1 MNMKASRY
9 RLWWRLVICEHFN
22 ARQGDISQTGVVQ
35 ANGEVSRPANVAGRE
50 SMLGYTRNTMKSG
63 SMRDECSL
71 VWTRRGGTRSET
83 AARGRG
89 ERRRGGASCRDT
101 QIIMKEVATRAIRAP
116 AQVVL
121 KVLAGRPGA
130 LFEHFARDGVRSHW
144 SARGTNSGVGS
155 LEGLGVVRCPVSPER
170 RGIRL
175 GLNAVWMPKYKLRQ
189 IRIRR
194 VRRHLHRLSL
204 KCSSGYWELSTSTQ
218 EDQVAMPVARVVG
231 VGGLEGNL
239 SQGRRG
245 RMTIL

>member
-50 SMLGYTRNTMKSG
+50 SMLCWKRAICLNNGIRYQPKNGELTGYTRNTMKSG

-101 QIIMKEVATRAIRAP
+101 QIIMKAIR
-116 AQVVL
+116 
-121 KVLAGRPGA
+121 GGIRRR
-130 LFEHFARDGVRSHW
+130 FFSRH
-144 SARGTNSGVGS
+144 N
-155 LEGLGVVRCPVSPER
+155 VVRCRDAVS
-170 RGIRL
+170 
-175 GLNAVWMPKYKLRQ
+175 
-189 IRIRR
+189 
-194 VRRHLHRLSL
+194 
-204 KCSSGYWELSTSTQ
+204 
-218 EDQVAMPVARVVG
+218 QV
-231 VGGLEGNL
+231 
-239 SQGRRG
+239 
-245 RMTIL
+245 